1 MLGLFD
7 AIWSS
12 DDFTRTFRLSV
23 LNGVIPVLAALGV
36 SATARWHRYTHHRPA
51 PPRRRLSTWPLDP
64 IQQVLHQENEI
75 IFRTASGVLADDPRV
90 HVPRSRNLKNTVDL
104 ACAMVLA
111 VIHGYGVTSEY
122 DRYHFYWFLAWLSGS
137 SISLLAWE
145 TREPFWAQKL
155 CLSASYVLV
164 MLCNVRSEILA
175 NNTTLEYDDLAQ
187 LVLGTTVLVLALFV
201 PSPAEL
207 PPQLVRLHTDFKPL
221 PGAGTPAEIPPPPN
235 YYVSPFMRAT
245 FSFITGFVWK
255 QYWEPTTLNSVPE
268 ILPPYRAAC
277 IVGLSRRNDETVNAH
292 IAGAARQLES
302 LHRRLWRAIG
312 GSVLKQWLLQLF
324 RVCFRMG
331 PILALSA
338 LLAFAEERDAAER
351 MGTTPPPLHMGLL
364 WAGLIFASQMA
375 EFLCDVNCLQ
385 LGRAAATQ
393 ARSLITTEVFSKI
406 LRRRMHYETRSGAPR
421 DAEPTHDADDGRVI
435 NLVSVDA
442 TKIDALISLSH
453 QPLLEY
459 PLTITL
465 CVALLFH
472 VLGVAAFAGIL
483 IMLLA
488 TPLQTRLSK
497 RMLVVQDLI
506 LRATDA
512 RLRLANEVLACIK
525 TVKFFAWETPFVAR
539 MNAARAEELRMLMI
553 DNVISVLSSL
563 LFVGM
568 PMLVTLATFG
578 IYTLVLGED
587 LTAQK
592 AFTALSI
599 FNAMRVPL
607 ADLPEL
613 LVVTLNSW
621 VSIQRIDTFL
631 RSPDTDK
638 YEQQLHAEETP
649 DSLGF
654 RAASFTYAAPD
665 APRDDAPSGTS
676 TPRFQ
681 LVDLDCQFPLHALS
695 IVVGPV
701 GCGKTSLLLA
711 LLGELRCTAG
721 AVTMPRAMTAPTLG
735 STFATHMAYCAQS
748 PWIFN
753 TTVRENIL
761 FGNAYDERRYRFVL
775 EACALGPDL
784 DILEYHDATEVGEKG
799 TSLSGGQKARIALA
813 RAFYSRASTI
823 LIDDALSAVDAHTA
837 HHLVERC
844 LCGPLAQDRTILL
857 VTHAVA
863 LVQHRAAYAVAMDA
877 GRIVAHGTPA
887 ELRRTG
893 HLDDDTP
900 PDAQA
905 PAQTSDLYEEQEP
918 ANQHWAATQ
927 LRRDRKNVEAHAER
941 IHRHA
946 QGSQLYR
953 DYFRAVAARPSIA
966 VVLWAG
972 MLALYV
978 GVRTADVSGN
988 AWLRR
993 WAQSYVDDPDD
1004 PDASARTPRY
1014 YLVRYVLLVVAFV
1027 LLSGARDLAQFTL
1040 AVRASR
1046 RLYAQ
1051 LVTSLLRAPPR
1062 FFDVTP
1068 IGRIMNRLAKDVQ
1081 TVDTEIRPSLRMLT
1095 EAIVTLFAILAVICW
1110 ATPQFLYL
1118 AGLVLAVYYVIG
1130 ALYLA
1135 SSRDLKRIESVQ
1147 RSPLYTL
1154 LGETLSG
1161 TVTLRAF
1168 GDTDRVVREC
1178 MRLLDNSA
1186 RAFLCLWYE
1195 NRWVSV
1201 RVDAMGALVTL
1212 TTAVLLL
1219 YTHADAALLGFTLSY
1234 AVLIVNTILRIV
1246 RRYTMTEITLN
1257 SVERIE
1263 EYIHVPPEQQG
1274 GAEPP
1279 AHWPTDT
1286 GGIEVK
1292 QLCVRY
1298 AHEFPLALSN
1308 VSLRIAPGEKVG
1320 IVGRTGSGKSTLSL
1334 AFFRFLEAESGSIVI
1349 DGVDISTITLEALRR
1364 RLTIIPQDA
1373 QLFQGT
1379 VRMNLDPFDAY
1390 DDGDMWFALQ
1400 RCQLATSAEG
1410 AAGFTP
1416 TDDSVV
1422 RSLDDPVEQ
1431 GGTNFSAGQRQLL
1444 SLARGL
1450 LKMRDSRI
1458 LILDESTANLD
1469 ADADALIQ
1477 RTIREQMAPNATLL
1491 TVAHRLKTIIDY
1503 DKVLVLDQGKVLEYD
1518 TPANLLANTHT
1529 EFYALCK
1536 RSGELDALTEA
1547 AHTAQ
1552 RARRPHT

>member
-7 AIWSS
+7 VIWSS
-12 DDFTRTFRLSV
+12 DDFTQAFRLSV
-23 LNGVIPVLAALGV
+23 LNGAIPVLLALAV
-36 SATARWHRYTHHRPA
+36 SATARWHRYTHHSPA
-51 PPRRRLSTWPLDP
+51 PKRRRMSTWPLDP

-75 IFRTASGVLADDPRV
+75 IFRTASCVLADDPRV
-90 HVPRSRNLKNTVDL
+90 HVPRSRNLKNTIDL
-104 ACAMVLA
+104 ACATALA

-137 SISLLAWE
+137 GVALLAWE

-155 CLSASYVLV
+155 CLSALYVVV
-164 MLCNVRSEILA
+164 MLCNLRSEILLH
-175 NNTTLEYDDLAQ
+175 NSTLEYDDFAQ
-187 LVLGTTVLVLALFV
+187 LVLGTVVLVLALFV

-207 PPQLVRLHTDFKPL
+207 PPRLVRLNTDFAPL
-221 PGAGTPAEIPPPPN
+221 PGAETPAEIPPPPN
-235 YYVSPFMRAT
+235 YYVSPFARAT

-277 IVGLSRRNDETVNAH
+277 VVGQSRRNDEHAH
-292 IAGAARQLES
+292 MAGVARQLES

-312 GSVLKQWLLQLF
+312 ASVLKQWTLQLF

-331 PILALSA
+331 PILSLSA
-338 LLAFAEERDAAER
+338 LLAFAEERDTAER
-351 MGTTPPPLHMGLL
+351 MGTTPPPLHMGFL

-393 ARSLITTEVFSKI
+393 ARSLIITEVFSKI
-406 LRRRMHYETRSGAPR
+406 LRRRMHYEARVGAPS

-442 TKIDALISLSH
+442 TKIEALIALSH
-453 QPLLEY
+453 QPLIEY
-459 PLTITL
+459 PLTIVL
-465 CVALLFH
+465 CVTLLFH
-472 VLGVAAFAGIL
+472 ELGLAGFAGIL
-483 IMLLA
+483 VMLVA
-488 TPLQTRLSK
+488 SPLQTRLSK
-497 RMLVVQDLI
+497 RMLAVQELI
-506 LRATDA
+506 MRATDV

-525 TVKFFAWETPFVAR
+525 TVKFFAWEKPFAER
-539 MNAARAEELRMLMI
+539 MKAARAEELRVLTI

-568 PMLVTLATFG
+568 PMLVALTTFG
-578 IYTLVLGED
+578 IYTLVLGEA

-592 AFTALSI
+592 AFTALFI
-599 FNAMRVPL
+599 FNAMRMPL

-621 VSIQRIDTFL
+621 VSIQRIDAFL
-631 RSPDTDK
+631 HSPDTDK

-649 DSLGF
+649 DTLGF
-654 RAASFTYAAPD
+654 RTASFTYAPPD
-665 APRDDAPSGTS
+665 ASRDDAPSGAS

-701 GCGKTSLLLA
+701 GSGKTSLLLA
-711 LLGELRCTAG
+711 LLGELRCTSG
-721 AVTMPRAMTAPTLG
+721 AVTMPRAMTTATLG
-735 STFATHMAYCAQS
+735 STFAANMAYCPQS

-761 FGNAYDERRYRFVL
+761 FGNAYDERRYRDVL

-784 DILEYHDATEVGEKG
+784 DVLEYHDATEVGEKG

-813 RAFYSRASTI
+813 RAFYSHASTI

-844 LCGPLAQDRTILL
+844 LCGPLAKDRTVLL
-857 VTHAVA
+857 VTHAGP
-863 LVQHRAAYAVAMDA
+863 LVQRRAAYAVAMDA
-877 GRIVAHGTPA
+877 GRIVAHGPPA
-887 ELRRTG
+887 ELQRTG
-893 HLDDDTP
+893 HLDHDAL
-900 PDAQA
+900 PDAE
-905 PAQTSDLYEEQEP
+905 PPVRESDLYEEQEP
-918 ANQHWAATQ
+918 ADKHWAAMQ

-941 IHRHA
+941 IHRQT
-946 QGSQLYR
+946 QGSQLFR
-953 DYFRAVAARPSIA
+953 DYLRAVAARPN
-966 VVLWAG
+966 VVVALWAG
-972 MLALYV
+972 LLALHI
-978 GVRTADVSGN
+978 GVRSADVSSN
-988 AWLRR
+988 AWLRH
-993 WAQSYVDDPDD
+993 WAQSYVDDPDAG
-1004 PDASARTPRY
+1004 DAETHTPRF
-1014 YLVRYVLLVVAFV
+1014 YLVRYVLLVVVYV

-1046 RLYAQ
+1046 RLYTQ

-1081 TVDTEIRPSLRMLT
+1081 PVDTEIRPSLRMLT
-1095 EAIVTLFAILAVICW
+1095 EAIVSLFAILAVICW
-1110 ATPQFLYL
+1110 ATPRFLYL
-1118 AGLVLAVYYVIG
+1118 AGFVLAMYYAIG

-1161 TVTLRAF
+1161 TVTLRAY

-1178 MRLLDNSA
+1178 MRLLDNST

-1201 RVDAMGALVTL
+1201 RVNTMGALVTL
-1212 TTAVLLL
+1212 ITAVLLL
-1219 YTHADAALLGFTLSY
+1219 YARADAALLGFTLSY
-1234 AVLIVNTILRIV
+1234 AVWIVNTVLRIV
-1246 RRYTMTEITLN
+1246 RRYTLTEITLN

-1263 EYIHVPPEQQG
+1263 EYIHIPPEQQS
-1274 GAEPP
+1274 GAQPP

-1379 VRMNLDPFDAY
+1379 VRMNLDPFDTH

-1410 AAGFTP
+1410 AARFTP

-1431 GGTNFSAGQRQLL
+1431 GGANFSAGQRQLL
-1444 SLARGL
+1444 ALARGL

-1469 ADADALIQ
+1469 SDADTLIQ
-1477 RTIREQMAPNATLL
+1477 RTIREQMAPGATIL

-1503 DKVLVLDQGKVLEYD
+1503 DKVLVLDEGKVLEYD
-1518 TPANLLANTHT
+1518 SPTNLLADTHT

-1547 AHTAQ
+1547 AHAAQ
-1552 RARRPHT
+1552 RARDPRT